1 MSDTYI
7 VAEIG
12 TAHQGDLTLAKELI
26 QAAHESGADCAKFQ
40 YVIADE
46 IVHPRVG
53 SIELPGGLTSIY
65 DRFRELEQ
73 PASFYEELMAL
84 CASTGMDFLCA
95 AFGIESAGAL
105 RSLGARAIKVASPE
119 ANHTELL
126 TEVASYGIPMILST
140 GVSSLADIDYSL
152 SILGKQDVTV
162 LHCVTAYPA
171 PEDDYNVAVIPSL
184 SDVFGVPVGLSD
196 HSQDPVLVPGLAVAA
211 GAVMVE
217 KHFTLSREG
226 SGLDDPIAQDPTMF
240 TAMAAAIRRID
251 AILNLDPAEGREKVV
266 EEFRAEYGTSRIE
279 SILGS
284 GAKAV
289 APAEQANYATTR
301 RSIIAMRDLSTGET
315 IRHDDVAALRA
326 EKNVR
331 PGIEPRFLEI
341 VRGAVVAEPV
351 RAGEGVVWSSVV
363 RKGA

>member
-12 TAHQGDLTLAKELI
+12 TAHQGDLKCAKELI
-26 QAAHESGADCAKFQ
+26 QAARESGADCAKFQ

-46 IVHPRVG
+46 LVHPRVG

-65 DRFRELEQ
+65 DRFRDLEQ

-84 CASTGMDFLCA
+84 CASADIDFLCT
-95 AFGIESAGAL
+95 AFGIGSARAL
-105 RSLGARAIKVASPE
+105 RSLGVGSIKVASPE

-126 TEVASYGIPMILST
+126 NEVATYGIPTILST

-152 SILGKQDVTV
+152 SVLGRERVTV

-171 PEDDYNVAVIPSL
+171 PENDYNIAVIPSL
-184 SDVFGVPVGLSD
+184 SDVLGVPVGLSD

-211 GAVMVE
+211 GAVVVE
-217 KHFTLSREG
+217 KHFTLSRKG

-251 AILNLDPAEGREKVV
+251 AILNLDPSCGREKVV
-266 EEFRAEYGTSRIE
+266 QEFRAEYGTSRIE
-279 SILGS
+279 NILGS
-284 GAKAV
+284 GAKDV

-301 RSIIAMRDLSTGET
+301 RSIIAMRDLAVGQTF
-315 IRHDDVAALRA
+315 RHDDVAALRA
-326 EKNVR
+326 EKNMR

-363 RKGA
+363 KKGT